1 MRTAPSRSARF
12 VRMQPA
18 HTIAP
23 ISIDLKIGRACCC
36 RWCNGHLPLCQGA
49 AAQGH
54 QAMRLAAASL
64 MPPFVAH
71 ASTNSGRI
79 VDASEQCVH
88 FCECMCDLQCTCWC
102 CRACNPS
109 HNMSLRV
116 QVHDEA
122 EHIYNSLLWLALR
135 VTCVEVGQLNVR
147 TLVAAASMNFP
158 NRKNRTDSA
167 YTRTLDKMPNTIPCD
182 VYNWLWPFLMLTCSL
197 LAFKRL
203 SHTTTTTYVHL

>member
-1 MRTAPSRSARF
+1 MQAVDSNYCHASYSRPQQRLRAASLPTVSGYEDGGRMRTAPSRSARF

-23 ISIDLKIGRACCC
+23 ISIDLKIGRVCCC

-88 FCECMCDLQCTCWC
+88 FCECMCDLQCTRWC

-116 QVHDEA
+116 QVTRPSTFTTA
-122 EHIYNSLLWLALR
+122 CFGSR
-135 VTCVEVGQLNVR
+135 
-147 TLVAAASMNFP
+147 LV
-158 NRKNRTDSA
+158 
-167 YTRTLDKMPNTIPCD
+167 
-182 VYNWLWPFLMLTCSL
+182 
-197 LAFKRL
+197 
-203 SHTTTTTYVHL
+203 